1 MYVYQDMYFWNYTR
15 IFFQINWH
23 VQCPHGLV
31 FNYNGIKIIW
41 NWNSYLPL
49 RESINLVIPLS
60 LVTQADQL
68 RGLVDYLVD
77 CVLICFLLFALVDS
91 LLGCFLF
98 PFNGSLLCCRLLFSF
113 VGSLLCC
120 LLLFAL
126 FGSLLCCLLLFAL
139 FCSLLCCLLLFALFG
154 SLFCCLL
161 LDPLLFGS
169 FLCCLLL
176 FSLDEPFLWV
186 PPSGT
191 WDTDQT
197 EEKENSVII

>member
-1 MYVYQDMYFWNYTR
+1 MYTLFSVQLHWN
-15 IFFQINWH
+15 
-23 VQCPHGLV
+23 
-31 FNYNGIKIIW
+31 KIIW

-98 PFNGSLLCCRLLFSF
+98 PFNGSLLCCLLLFPF

-139 FCSLLCCLLLFALFG
+139 FWSLLC
-154 SLFCCLL
+154 SLL

-169 FLCCLLL
+169 FLCCLLP
-176 FSLDEPFLWV
+176 FFLDEPFLWV